1 MRGSEEEWRGGVCGR
16 WVRVGKDRQD
26 RQSAGRDKTG
36 QDKIGPKGKPDRVR
50 NRTTVGK
57 VRLVGGNIVCPC
69 SLRLA

>member
-1 MRGSEEEWRGGVCGR
+1 MCGR

-57 VRLVGGNIVCPC
+57 VRLVA
-69 SLRLA
+69 RW